1 MSFLSLELLST
12 AFAMSRNSIEIL
24 GCPNSLKWRLLI
36 HGAVA
41 HALLLIAYNNYL

>member
-1 MSFLSLELLST
+1 MSFLSLELLPQLLQCLET
-12 AFAMSRNSIEIL
+12 QIEIL

-41 HALLLIAYNNYL
+41 HALLLIGYNNYL